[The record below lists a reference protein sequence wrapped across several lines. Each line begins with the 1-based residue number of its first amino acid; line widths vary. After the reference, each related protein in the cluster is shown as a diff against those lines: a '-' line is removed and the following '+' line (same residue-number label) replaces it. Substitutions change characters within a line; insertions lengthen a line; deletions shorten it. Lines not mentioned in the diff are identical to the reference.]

1 MLLNHSLRKDYKKL
15 PIKLFPKRKELPGKS
30 FSLYFEN
37 VCYFLTK
44 LLNMDILPK
53 ETKDFDKSNNYVLSI
68 ENYEGPL
75 DLLWDLIKNAKID
88 VTEIFIAQITEQ
100 YIQYLKLME
109 KMNVKI
115 ASEFVLIASD
125 LLYYKSKA
133 LLPGGEI
140 EDEYFLP
147 PFPPDLVE
155 KLIEYKKFQLTSVKL
170 KDCYEK
176 QADVFHRKNPDQ
188 EFSDGDYISAT
199 LYDLLDA
206 LAGIFNEIHNV
217 EHEEIVFDEILVSD
231 KIEFIVQLLEVK
243 DHIFFTDLFS
253 GNTNRMELVV
263 TFMAILEMAKYRK
276 IKILQHKVFGDIRIL
291 RV

>member
-1 MLLNHSLRKDYKKL
+1 
-15 PIKLFPKRKELPGKS
+15 
-30 FSLYFEN
+30 
-37 VCYFLTK
+37 
-44 LLNMDILPK
+44 MDISLK
-53 ETKDFDKSNNYVLSI
+53 EFQNSDKSNNYVLNI

-133 LLPGGEI
+133 LLPGEEM
-140 EDEYFLP
+140 EDEYFIP
-147 PFPPDLVE
+147 PLPPDLVE
-155 KLIEYKKFQLTSVKL
+155 KLIEYKKFQLTSSKL
-170 KDCYEK
+170 KDYYDK
-176 QADVFHRKNPDQ
+176 QADIFHRNNLHQ
-188 EFSDGDYISAT
+188 EVLDGDYTGAT

-206 LAGIFNEIHNV
+206 LSRIFNERRTI

-231 KIEFIVQLLEVK
+231 KIDFIVQLLNSR
-243 DHIFFTDLFS
+243 DNIFFTDLFS
-253 GNTNRMELVV
+253 KNPSRMELVV

-276 IKILQHKVFGDIRIL
+276 IRILQHKVFGDIRIL
-291 RV
+291 RI